1 MLAEIDAFFFPASGY
16 AFFAASGYGDRA
28 RGSGCVS

>member
-16 AFFAASGYGDRA
+16 AFFAASGYAIGMCSR
-28 RGSGCVS
+28 RVS

>member
-16 AFFAASGYGDRA
+16 AFFAASGYAIGMFSR
-28 RGSGCVS
+28 RVS